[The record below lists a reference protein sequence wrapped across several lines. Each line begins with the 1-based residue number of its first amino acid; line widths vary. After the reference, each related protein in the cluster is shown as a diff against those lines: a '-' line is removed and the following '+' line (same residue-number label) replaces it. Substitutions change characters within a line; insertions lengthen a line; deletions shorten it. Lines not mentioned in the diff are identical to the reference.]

1 MLHFL
6 LRLLVW
12 VVVLG
17 GGYLLLGPELF
28 DTSSGGGPFESDSEI
43 FLPPAK
49 SPRLLQYD
57 TLSQEGTLSPEERA
71 EYQRLTKDRASR
83 FWQQEGVSVQEALAG
98 VKSRRKDRLVEI
110 LRERGASREEITVFL
125 FVVERD
131 NPALLADRE

>member
-6 LRLLVW
+6 LRILVW
-12 VVVLG
+12 VLVLG

-28 DTSSGGGPFESDSEI
+28 DTSSGGGPFETDSEI

-57 TLSQEGTLSPEERA
+57 ALSQERALSAEERT
-71 EYQRLTKDRASR
+71 EYQRLTKERASR
-83 FWQQEGVSVQEALAG
+83 FWQQEGISVEEALAG
-98 VKSRRKDRLVEI
+98 VTSQRKDRLVEI
-110 LRERGASREEITVFL
+110 LKERGMSGEEITVFL

-131 NPALLADRE
+131 NPALLAERE